1 MFTAAT
7 KLGSR
12 YAIPATATGG
22 LLVLA
27 LSPTVVD
34 AKVEVN
40 KPIDVAP
47 IKKASKYSA
56 VDTII
61 FFLRQLLFLT
71 VLFHYLYSRRSH

>member
-22 LLVLA
+22 LLVLT

-34 AKVEVN
+34 AKVEVA
-40 KPIDVAP
+40 KPLDVVP
-47 IKKASKYSA
+47 IKKASEYNISLA
-56 VDTII
+56 TVDTI
-61 FFLRQLLFLT
+61 FLFASSSGNDLFI
-71 VLFHYLYSRRSH
+71 